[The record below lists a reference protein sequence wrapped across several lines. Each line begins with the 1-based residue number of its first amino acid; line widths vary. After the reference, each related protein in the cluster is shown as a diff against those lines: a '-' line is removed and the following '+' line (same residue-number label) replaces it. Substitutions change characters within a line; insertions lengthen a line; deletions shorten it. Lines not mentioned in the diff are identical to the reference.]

1 MKIITSFIERL
12 TICWNV
18 LTLKNYIYFGIKKNP
33 IVWDENGRFVGL
45 KPGAT
50 SCYWDVDE
58 SCKFYINDNEPTSL
72 NKLIWNVVEKMAK
85 NEQEK

>member
-18 LTLKNYIYFGIKKNP
+18 LMLKNYIYFGIKKNP
-33 IVWDENGRFVGL
+33 IIWDENGKFVGL

>member
-50 SCYWDVDE
+50 SHYCDVDE